1 MELRQKR
8 GRCQFYVVTL
18 LKFLLKQCQMVPAWN
33 AFYYPHVRH
42 SPLMTCIFT
51 AIVCRSNFDCI
62 RDNTKLFN
70 DRSDYSW
77 DSDRREIDIKIVK
90 LMFKQWSLMYRC
102 LTLSL
107 SFTKK
112 KCQFKKRFFTYS
124 YTKYIKYLENMQL
137 LCLCFITQIYPGI
150 VWFWVLIKGEG
161 VK

>member
-1 MELRQKR
+1 
-8 GRCQFYVVTL
+8 
-18 LKFLLKQCQMVPAWN
+18 
-33 AFYYPHVRH
+33 
-42 SPLMTCIFT
+42 MTWIFT
-51 AIVCRSNFDCI
+51 ALVCRSNLDCI

-112 KCQFKKRFFTYS
+112 NVNLKNVF
-124 YTKYIKYLENMQL
+124 LH
-137 LCLCFITQIYPGI
+137 I
-150 VWFWVLIKGEG
+150 VILSI
-161 VK
+161 

>member
-1 MELRQKR
+1 
-8 GRCQFYVVTL
+8 
-18 LKFLLKQCQMVPAWN
+18 
-33 AFYYPHVRH
+33 
-42 SPLMTCIFT
+42 MTCIFT
-51 AIVCRSNFDCI
+51 ALVCRSNLDCI

-112 KCQFKKRFFTYS
+112 MS
-124 YTKYIKYLENMQL
+124 I
-137 LCLCFITQIYPGI
+137 
-150 VWFWVLIKGEG
+150 
-161 VK
+161 